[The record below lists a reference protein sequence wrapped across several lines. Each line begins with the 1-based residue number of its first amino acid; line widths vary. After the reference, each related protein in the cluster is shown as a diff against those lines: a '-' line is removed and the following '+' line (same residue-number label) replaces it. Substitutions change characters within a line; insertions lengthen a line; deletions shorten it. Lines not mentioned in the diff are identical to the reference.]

1 MKRQGR
7 ISRADDTRRAGRPFV
22 RPSELARHWGV
33 HPRTV
38 TAWIKD
44 GRLPGVR
51 TPGDQFRVRTD
62 DIIGFC
68 EANGLQPPP
77 WAMPATRQLLL
88 AGAPASLARAAR
100 RAARAIGVEAK
111 ALPTFDALFAAISR
125 PPDVLLLDARSASV
139 DIEDAVRALRKSIRA
154 TKLLVAFA
162 SAPRTESLLRAGA
175 ARVMLDGEA
184 EREIVATALQ
194 LV

>member
-1 MKRQGR
+1 M
-7 ISRADDTRRAGRPFV
+7 SRGAEAARTQRRPFV

-62 DIIGFC
+62 DVIGFC
-68 EANGLQPPP
+68 ESSGLTPPP
-77 WAMPATRQLLL
+77 WALPATRQLLL
-88 AGAPASLARAAR
+88 AGAPASLVRAAK

-111 ALPTFDALFAAISR
+111 ALPALEALFSAITS
-125 PPDVLLLDARSASV
+125 PPDVLLLDARSGSV
-139 DIEDAVRALRKSIRA
+139 DIEDAVRALRKAIRA
-154 TKLLVAFA
+154 TKVLVAFG

-175 ARVMLDGEA
+175 ARVMVDGEA
-184 EREIVATALQ
+184 ERDIVATALQ

>member
-1 MKRQGR
+1 
-7 ISRADDTRRAGRPFV
+7 V

-62 DIIGFC
+62 DVIGFC
-68 EANGLQPPP
+68 EASGLTPPP
-77 WAMPATRQLLL
+77 WALPATRQLLL
-88 AGAPASLARAAR
+88 AGVPASLARAAK
-100 RAARAIGVEAK
+100 RAARAIGVEAR
-111 ALPTFDALFAAISR
+111 ALPALEGLFSAITS
-125 PPDVLLLDARSASV
+125 PPDVLLLDARSGSL
-139 DIEDAVRALRKSIRA
+139 DIEEAVRALRKSIRA
-154 TKLLVAFA
+154 TKLLVAFGSTA
-162 SAPRTESLLRAGA
+162 RTESLLRAGA
-175 ARVMLDGEA
+175 ARVMVDGEA
-184 EREIVATALQ
+184 ERDIVATALQ

>member
-1 MKRQGR
+1 M
-7 ISRADDTRRAGRPFV
+7 SRSREAEAARTQRRPFV

-62 DIIGFC
+62 DVIGFC
-68 EANGLQPPP
+68 EASGLAPPL
-77 WAMPATRQLLL
+77 WALPATRQLLL
-88 AGAPASLARAAR
+88 AGAPASLVRAAK

-111 ALPTFDALFAAISR
+111 ALPIFDALFSAITS
-125 PPDVLLLDARSASV
+125 PPDVLLLDARSGSV

-154 TKLLVAFA
+154 TKLLVAFG
-162 SAPRTESLLRAGA
+162 STTRTESLLRAGA